1 MALNNPS
8 YREVIEQFRRLYVR
22 MRDDYS
28 ELKMHHEKVLAELR
42 SYKETLASLSVP
54 ANPPEAAAVIEPTLA
69 SVPGTAEPKIEEDEA
84 PKITVS
90 AEEEDDD
97 DEDDV
102 NENDCSG
109 VWMKDVDDALR
120 GWVN

>member
-54 ANPPEAAAVIEPTLA
+54 ANPPEAASVIEPTLA
-69 SVPGTAEPKIEEDEA
+69 SVPTAEPKIEDDDA